1 MLPETPILHSYKP
14 VDSNPKT
21 SQYNCSHQYNT
32 VSLFGEDAY
41 PYQGIIA
48 VSDISEVAN
57 YQSYFLK
64 KAQSLMK
71 NRIGS
76 AHRDDKAH
84 YEGLLIKIGNLLNK

>member
-1 MLPETPILHSYKP
+1 MLPETPILYSYKP

-41 PYQGIIA
+41 SYQGIIA

-64 KAQSLMK
+64 KHSL
-71 NRIGS
+71 
-76 AHRDDKAH
+76 
-84 YEGLLIKIGNLLNK
+84 